1 MLLDHG
7 IVAKQAP
14 TPGAYHPEPASPGD
28 SDPEGLRI
36 TVILTTIAGTL
47 AALRAATNFARGLRA
62 EIVLLAA
69 EVVYFRYPLEHPPVG
84 SSFFERLGT
93 ALVAE
98 LDLAGNTVDLE
109 IHFCRDQLRCL
120 EQSLPPRSLVMIGAK
135 KCWWR
140 GRERNLE
147 RALSER
153 GHDVISVRAG
163 RKPGEAHVGR
173 VIDHLL
179 KGTSTPGRA
188 L

>member
-1 MLLDHG
+1 MLLEQG
-7 IVAKQAP
+7 IIAKPAAA
-14 TPGAYHPEPASPGD
+14 PGAYHLEPASAGD

-47 AALRAATNFARGLRA
+47 AALRAATKLARGLRA
-62 EIVLLAA
+62 EIVLLVA
-69 EVVYFRYPLEHPPVG
+69 EVVYFRYPLQHPPVG

-120 EQSLPPRSLVMIGAK
+120 EQSLPPRSLVMMGSQK
-135 KCWWR
+135 GWR
-140 GRERNLE
+140 RRRERTLE
-147 RALSER
+147 RALMER
-153 GHDVISVRAG
+153 GHDVIAVRAG
-163 RKPGEAHVGR
+163 AKPGAAQAGR

-179 KGTSTPGRA
+179 KGTSAPGRA

>member
-1 MLLDHG
+1 MLLDQG
-7 IVAKQAP
+7 IVAKREP
-14 TPGAYHPEPASPGD
+14 TPGAYHSEPWSAGD

-36 TVILTTIAGTL
+36 SVILTTIAGTL
-47 AALRAATNFARGLRA
+47 AALRAATNLARGLRA
-62 EIVLLAA
+62 EIVLVVA

-84 SSFFERLGT
+84 SSFFEKLGT

-140 GRERNLE
+140 ARERNLE
-147 RALSER
+147 RALRER
-153 GHDVISVRAG
+153 GHDVISVCASA
-163 RKPGEAHVGR
+163 KPGEAHAGR

-179 KGTSTPGRA
+179 KGTSAPGRA